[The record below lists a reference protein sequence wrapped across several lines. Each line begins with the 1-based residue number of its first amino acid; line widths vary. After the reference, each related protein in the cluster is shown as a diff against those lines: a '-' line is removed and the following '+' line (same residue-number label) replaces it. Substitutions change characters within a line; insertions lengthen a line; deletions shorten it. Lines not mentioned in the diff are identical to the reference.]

1 MLIYIAKAFSMT
13 LEGATLR
20 IYNNM
25 MINFQRRIGE
35 FQLDAIT
42 KNQSDKAQE
51 YSQAP
56 KNGKIDD
63 SIKSPTERLLST
75 YFDVEV

>member
-1 MLIYIAKAFSMT
+1 MK
-13 LEGATLR
+13 

-35 FQLDAIT
+35 FQLDAIKRSQSGKAAEYAQT
-42 KNQSDKAQE
+42 QKNE
-51 YSQAP
+51 
-56 KNGKIDD
+56 KIDD

>member
-1 MLIYIAKAFSMT
+1 MT

-25 MINFQRRIGE
+25 MVNFQRRIGE
-35 FQLDAIT
+35 FQLDTI
-42 KNQSDKAQE
+42 KKVQSGKAHE
-51 YSQAP
+51 YSQAS
-56 KNGKIDD
+56 KNEKIDA

>member
-1 MLIYIAKAFSMT
+1 MK
-13 LEGATLR
+13 

-35 FQLDAIT
+35 FQLDAIKKPQSGKASEYAQT
-42 KNQSDKAQE
+42 QKNE
-51 YSQAP
+51 
-56 KNGKIDD
+56 KIDD